1 MPQLPPE
8 ELMRSVLAVEIFD
21 IPETGDYAEKCQAL
35 IRQCHPGA
43 TGMELSELGSELAE
57 ASIPCTQEN
66 RALHG
71 FLHGGAYFTVGDT
84 LTALMCFYF
93 IEDPAERMLTMSAS
107 IRYLRPIH
115 KETVIAR
122 ARLTRHEGKR
132 LDFVCDFINSETGK
146 RAAQARYRYA
156 LAVPR

>member
-1 MPQLPPE
+1 
-8 ELMRSVLAVEIFD
+8 
-21 IPETGDYAEKCQAL
+21 
-35 IRQCHPGA
+35 
-43 TGMELSELGSELAE
+43 MELSKLSGEEAE
-57 ASIPCTQEN
+57 ATIPCLQEN

-71 FLHGGAYFTVGDT
+71 FLHGGAFFTVGDT

-93 IEDPAERMLTMSAS
+93 IDDPAERTLTMNAS

-122 ARLTRHEGKR
+122 ARLTKHAGKR